1 MTDPEALRAA
11 KRELRAR
18 ARALRD
24 AVPEEERRTMGRAVE
39 ARLFSLPELARA
51 GTVLVFSS
59 FGSEVPTA
67 GIVARLLREG
77 HRVALPRLAGGEIEA
92 RAFRPGDPMVRA
104 RFGALEPAAGEVV
117 PPEELDVVVV
127 PGLAFDRQG
136 YRVGYG
142 GGYFDRFLRR
152 TRPDALRVGICF
164 HLQLVDEVPHGEG
177 DVPVDAVVTDR
188 ELVRCRAAA

>member
-1 MTDPEALRAA
+1 VTGPGALRAA

-18 ARALRD
+18 VRALRD
-24 AVPEEERRTMGRAVE
+24 AIPEEERRTMGRALE

-67 GIVARLLREG
+67 GIVERLARQGR
-77 HRVALPRLAGGEIEA
+77 RVALPRVAGGEIEA
-92 RAFRPGDPMVRA
+92 RTYRPGDPLVRA
-104 RFGALEPAAGEVV
+104 PFGALEPAGGEVV
-117 PPEELDVVVV
+117 PPEDLDVAIV
-127 PGLAFDRQG
+127 PGLAFCRHG

-142 GGYFDRFLRR
+142 GGYFDRFLPR

-164 HLQLVDEVPHGEG
+164 HVQLVEEVPHGPG

-188 ELVRCRAAA
+188 EVVRCRAPA

>member
-1 MTDPEALRAA
+1 MTDREALRAA

-18 ARALRD
+18 VRALRD
-24 AVPEEERRTMGRAVE
+24 AVPEERREAMARAVE
-39 ARLFSLPELARA
+39 ARLFALPELARA
-51 GTVLVFSS
+51 RSVLVFSS

-67 GIVARLLREG
+67 RILTRLAGEG
-77 HRVALPRLAGGEIEA
+77 RLVALPRLAGEELEV
-92 RAFRPGDPMVRA
+92 RAYRPGDPVARA
-104 RFGALEPAAGEVV
+104 PFGALEPVGGELI

-127 PGLAFDRQG
+127 PGLAFDRRG

-142 GGYFDRFLRR
+142 GGYFDRFLPR

-164 HLQLVDEVPHGEG
+164 HLQLVEEVPHGPG

-188 ELVRCRAAA
+188 EVVRCRA

>member
-1 MTDPEALRAA
+1 MTDPGALRAA
-11 KRELRAR
+11 KRALRAR

-24 AVPEEERRTMGRAVE
+24 EIPEEERRAMGRAVE

-67 GIVARLLREG
+67 GIVERLVRERR
-77 HRVALPRLAGGEIEA
+77 RVALPRVAGGELEA
-92 RAFRPGDPMVRA
+92 RAYRPGDPVARA
-104 RFGALEPAAGEVV
+104 PFGALEPVEGEVV
-117 PPEELDVVVV
+117 PPGELDVVIV
-127 PGLAFDRQG
+127 PGLAFCRRG

-142 GGYFDRFLRR
+142 GGYFDRFLPR

-164 HLQLVDEVPHGEG
+164 HLQLVEEVPHGPG
-177 DVPVDAVVTDR
+177 DVPVDAIVTDR
-188 ELVRCRAAA
+188 EVVRCRAPV